1 MEIQEVNFFEWS
13 KRAYQCACN
22 HGFHDKTF
30 SDEHWM
36 MMTIGEVSEMVEA
49 HRKGRFADVE
59 AFKKSDTVNDGE
71 FKDKFNRFVK
81 DTVEDEMADIIIW
94 LADYAG
100 MKGYEIKADE
110 LYILRLCDAMN
121 GRVKIEGSISEL
133 GFRITKMLSSG
144 TTDKSEDKILIS
156 TVIQFLYSIAAE
168 MNIDLSWHVEQKMRY
183 NELRP
188 MLNEKRY

>member
-1 MEIQEVNFFEWS
+1 MRIQDVNFDEWS
-13 KRAYQCACN
+13 NRAYQCACN

-59 AFKKSDTVNDGE
+59 SFKKSDTVNDGE
-71 FKDKFNRFVK
+71 FKDKFNRFIK
-81 DTVEDEMADIIIW
+81 DTMEDEMADIIIW

-100 MKGYEIKADE
+100 MNGLSVNDVFTNSLAFSQFLSK
-110 LYILRLCDAMN
+110 RLVSQKDD
-121 GRVKIEGSISEL
+121 ISGL
-133 GFRITKMLSSG
+133 GFRLVRELSNPNRRKESLIT
-144 TTDKSEDKILIS
+144 
-156 TVIQFLYSIAAE
+156 TVVCSVFTAAQ
-168 MNIDLSWHVEQKMRY
+168 MRNIDLSWHVEQKMRY

-188 MLNEKRY
+188 MLNGKTY

>member
-1 MEIQEVNFFEWS
+1 MKHLEVNFDEWS
-13 KRAYQCACN
+13 NRAYQCACN

-36 MMTIGEVSEMVEA
+36 MLTIGEVSEMVEA
-49 HRKGRFADVE
+49 YRKGQFADVE

-71 FKDKFNRFVK
+71 FKDKFTRFIK
-81 DTVEDEMADIIIW
+81 DTMEDEMADIIIR

-100 MKGYEIKADE
+100 MNGYEIKADE
-110 LYILRLCDAMN
+110 LYILKLCDSMN
-121 GRVKIEGSISEL
+121 GHIEMEGSISEL
-133 GFRITKMLSSG
+133 GFRLTKVLSG
-144 TTDKSEDKILIS
+144 ATVDKSEEKLLIS
-156 TVIQFLYSIAAE
+156 TVIQALCSIAAA

-188 MLNEKRY
+188 MLNGKRY